1 MSDAITRCPKC
12 STSFRITEA
21 HLKSAKG
28 AVRCGSC
35 LNIFNA
41 KENLISEPKPEPKQ
55 EPKPAPEAKPAVPV
69 EEEDDILISDDM
81 SVEDDATDESQA
93 EFEDTFFFAK
103 SAGQHETN
111 LFERELIQE
120 DSDQESSDDESWA
133 LNLLDDTNTRNK
145 TSDDADSFS
154 LRKGPKEQPAE
165 KREEDT
171 PVEQPK
177 PRPSAFQIIEEDE
190 EPPAKRQPTFTMDLD
205 DEDDGASTTHYSH
218 SSEYSDNGDDD
229 ADAGNYQFIHSI
241 EPEPV
246 EFSYKTSRNWS
257 QSKLLWVPLI
267 ILASVGLI
275 AQIAW
280 YKFDELSTVQ
290 PYRDMYGQACSFIGC
305 ELPPLVD
312 RSKIK
317 ATNLV
322 VRSHPEASGALLVDA
337 IIQNNANFQQ
347 SYPSLDLV
355 FTDLQNNPVAARRIS
370 PQEYLGGELSGKT
383 QMPIRQPVHIAIEIA
398 DPGQEAVSYFITIPD

>member
-12 STSFRITEA
+12 TTSFRITEA

-41 KENLISEPKPEPKQ
+41 KENLISQPKPEPK
-55 EPKPAPEAKPAVPV
+55 PAAPV
-69 EEEDDILISDDM
+69 DDEDDILISDDM
-81 SVEDDATDESQA
+81 GVEDEITDESQS

-111 LFERELIQE
+111 LFERELVQDE
-120 DSDQESSDDESWA
+120 NDQESSDDESWA
-133 LNLLDDTNTRNK
+133 LNLLDDTHPSSESNNE
-145 TSDDADSFS
+145 SDNYV
-154 LRKGPKEQPAE
+154 LRKGPANERDSDDENKPSSSAPKEQPPA
-165 KREEDT
+165 RT
-171 PVEQPK
+171 SP
-177 PRPSAFQIIEEDE
+177 FQIIEEDE
-190 EPPAKRQPTFTMDLD
+190 PPAKRKPTFTIDLDEDEDAAANHYAQTAHYDDLD
-205 DEDDGASTTHYSH
+205 DED
-218 SSEYSDNGDDD
+218 N
-229 ADAGNYQFIHSI
+229 DAGNYQFIHSI

-257 QSKLLWVPLI
+257 QSKLLWLPLI
-267 ILASVGLI
+267 ALASCALV

-290 PYRDMYGQACSFIGC
+290 PYRDMYGQACSVIGC
-305 ELPPLVD
+305 SLPPLVD

-322 VRSHPEASGALLVDA
+322 VRSHPEAAGALLVDA

-347 SYPSLDLV
+347 SFPSLDLV

-370 PQEYLGGELSGKT
+370 AKEYLGGELTGKT
-383 QMPIRQPVHIAIEIA
+383 QMPVRQPVHIAIEIA
-398 DPGQEAVSYFITIPD
+398 DPGEEAVSYFITIPD

>member
-1 MSDAITRCPKC
+1 MPDAITRCPKC
-12 STSFRITEA
+12 TTSFRITEA

-41 KENLISEPKPEPKQ
+41 KENLISQPKPEP
-55 EPKPAPEAKPAVPV
+55 EPAAPVDD
-69 EEEDDILISDDM
+69 EDDILISDDM
-81 SVEDDATDESQA
+81 NVEDEVVDESQS

-103 SAGQHETN
+103 SAGQHEAN

-120 DSDQESSDDESWA
+120 DSDQENTDDESWA
-133 LNLLDDTNTRNK
+133 LNLLDDTQPNSE
-145 TSDDADSFS
+145 TSDESENYV
-154 LRKGPKEQPAE
+154 LRKGPTAAHESSGESKPSNSTHTEQPATT
-165 KREEDT
+165 RT
-171 PVEQPK
+171 SP
-177 PRPSAFQIIEEDE
+177 FQIIEEE
-190 EPPAKRQPTFTMDLD
+190 EPPAKRKPTFTIDLDEDEDAAANHYAQTAHYDDLD
-205 DEDDGASTTHYSH
+205 DEDG
-218 SSEYSDNGDDD
+218 
-229 ADAGNYQFIHSI
+229 DAGNYQFIHSI

-257 QSKLLWVPLI
+257 QSKLLWLPLI
-267 ILASVGLI
+267 ALASCALV

-290 PYRDMYGQACSFIGC
+290 PYRDMYGQACSVIGC
-305 ELPPLVD
+305 SLPPLVD
-312 RSKIK
+312 RTKIK

-322 VRSHPEASGALLVDA
+322 VRSHPEAAGALLVDA

-347 SYPSLDLV
+347 SFPSLDLV

-370 PQEYLGGELSGKT
+370 AKEYLGGELTGKT
-383 QMPIRQPVHIAIEIA
+383 QMPVKQPVHIAIEIA
-398 DPGQEAVSYFITIPD
+398 DPGEEAVSYFITIPD

>member
-1 MSDAITRCPKC
+1 MPDAITRCPKC
-12 STSFRITEA
+12 TTSFRITEA

-41 KENLISEPKPEPKQ
+41 KENLISQPKPEPK
-55 EPKPAPEAKPAVPV
+55 PAAPV
-69 EEEDDILISDDM
+69 DDEDDILISDDM
-81 SVEDDATDESQA
+81 GVEDEITDESQS

-111 LFERELIQE
+111 LFERELIQDE
-120 DSDQESSDDESWA
+120 NDQESSDDESWA
-133 LNLLDDTNTRNK
+133 LNLLDDTHPSSEASNE
-145 TSDDADSFS
+145 SDNYV
-154 LRKGPKEQPAE
+154 LRKGPANERDFGDENKPSSSAPKEQPPA
-165 KREEDT
+165 RT
-171 PVEQPK
+171 SP
-177 PRPSAFQIIEEDE
+177 FQIIEEDE
-190 EPPAKRQPTFTMDLD
+190 PPAKRKPTFTIDLDEDEDTAANHYAQTAHYDDLD
-205 DEDDGASTTHYSH
+205 DDD
-218 SSEYSDNGDDD
+218 N
-229 ADAGNYQFIHSI
+229 DAGNYQFIHSI

-257 QSKLLWVPLI
+257 QSKLLWLPLI
-267 ILASVGLI
+267 ALASCALI

-290 PYRDMYGQACSFIGC
+290 PYRDMYSQACSVIGC
-305 ELPPLVD
+305 SLPPLVD

-322 VRSHPEASGALLVDA
+322 VRSHPEAAGALLVDA

-347 SYPSLDLV
+347 SFPSLDLV

-370 PQEYLGGELSGKT
+370 AKEYLGGELTGKT
-383 QMPIRQPVHIAIEIA
+383 QMPVRQPVHIAIEIA
-398 DPGQEAVSYFITIPD
+398 DPGEEAVSYFITIPD

>member
-1 MSDAITRCPKC
+1 MPDAITRCPKC
-12 STSFRITEA
+12 TTSFRITEA

-41 KENLISEPKPEPKQ
+41 KENLISQPKPEPK
-55 EPKPAPEAKPAVPV
+55 PAAPV
-69 EEEDDILISDDM
+69 DDEDDILISDDM
-81 SVEDDATDESQA
+81 GVEDEITDESQS

-111 LFERELIQE
+111 LFERELVQDE
-120 DSDQESSDDESWA
+120 NDQENSDDESWA
-133 LNLLDDTNTRNK
+133 LNLLDDTHPSSESNNE
-145 TSDDADSFS
+145 SDNYV
-154 LRKGPKEQPAE
+154 LRKGPANERDSDDENKPSNSAPKEQPPA
-165 KREEDT
+165 RT
-171 PVEQPK
+171 SP
-177 PRPSAFQIIEEDE
+177 FQIIEEDE
-190 EPPAKRQPTFTMDLD
+190 PPAKRKPTFTIDLDEDEDAAANHYAQTAHYDDLD
-205 DEDDGASTTHYSH
+205 DED
-218 SSEYSDNGDDD
+218 N
-229 ADAGNYQFIHSI
+229 DAGNYQFIHSI

-257 QSKLLWVPLI
+257 QSKLLWLPLI
-267 ILASVGLI
+267 ALASCALI

-290 PYRDMYGQACSFIGC
+290 PYRDMYGQACSVIGC
-305 ELPPLVD
+305 SLPPLVD

-322 VRSHPEASGALLVDA
+322 VRSHPEAAGALLVDA

-347 SYPSLDLV
+347 SFPSLDLV

-370 PQEYLGGELSGKT
+370 AKEYLGGELTGKT
-383 QMPIRQPVHIAIEIA
+383 QMPVRQPVHIAIEIA
-398 DPGQEAVSYFITIPD
+398 DPGKEAVSYFITIPD

>member
-12 STSFRITEA
+12 TTSFRITEA

-41 KENLISEPKPEPKQ
+41 KENLISQPKPEPK
-55 EPKPAPEAKPAVPV
+55 PAAPV
-69 EEEDDILISDDM
+69 DDEDDILISDDM
-81 SVEDDATDESQA
+81 GVEDEITDESQS

-111 LFERELIQE
+111 LFERELVQDE
-120 DSDQESSDDESWA
+120 NDQENSDDESWA
-133 LNLLDDTNTRNK
+133 LNLLDDTHPSSEANSE
-145 TSDDADSFS
+145 SDNYV
-154 LRKGPKEQPAE
+154 LRKGPANERDSGDDNKPSNSTPKEQPPA
-165 KREEDT
+165 RT
-171 PVEQPK
+171 SP
-177 PRPSAFQIIEEDE
+177 FQIIEEDE
-190 EPPAKRQPTFTMDLD
+190 PPAKRKPTFTIDLDEDEDAAANHYAQTTHYDDLD
-205 DEDDGASTTHYSH
+205 DED
-218 SSEYSDNGDDD
+218 N
-229 ADAGNYQFIHSI
+229 DAGNYQFIHSI

-257 QSKLLWVPLI
+257 QSKLLWLPLI
-267 ILASVGLI
+267 ALASCALV

-290 PYRDMYGQACSFIGC
+290 PYRDMYGQACSVIGC
-305 ELPPLVD
+305 SLPPLVD

-322 VRSHPEASGALLVDA
+322 VRSHPEAAGALLVDA

-347 SYPSLDLV
+347 SFPSLDLV

-370 PQEYLGGELSGKT
+370 AKEYLGGELTGKT
-383 QMPIRQPVHIAIEIA
+383 QMPVRQPVHIAIEIA
-398 DPGQEAVSYFITIPD
+398 DPGEEAVSYFITIPD

>member
-12 STSFRITEA
+12 TTSFRITEA

-41 KENLISEPKPEPKQ
+41 KENLISQPKPEPK
-55 EPKPAPEAKPAVPV
+55 PAAPV
-69 EEEDDILISDDM
+69 DDEDDILISDDM
-81 SVEDDATDESQA
+81 GVEDEITDESQS

-111 LFERELIQE
+111 LFERELVQDE
-120 DSDQESSDDESWA
+120 NDQENSDDESWA
-133 LNLLDDTNTRNK
+133 LNLLDDTHPSSEANNE
-145 TSDDADSFS
+145 SDNYV
-154 LRKGPKEQPAE
+154 LRKGPANERDSDDENKPSNSTPKEQPPA
-165 KREEDT
+165 RT
-171 PVEQPK
+171 SP
-177 PRPSAFQIIEEDE
+177 FQIIEEDE
-190 EPPAKRQPTFTMDLD
+190 PPAKRKPTFTIDLDEDEDAAANHYAQTAHYDDLD
-205 DEDDGASTTHYSH
+205 DED
-218 SSEYSDNGDDD
+218 N
-229 ADAGNYQFIHSI
+229 DAGNYQFIHSI

-257 QSKLLWVPLI
+257 QSKLLWLPLI
-267 ILASVGLI
+267 ALASCALV

-290 PYRDMYGQACSFIGC
+290 PYRDMYGQACSVIGC
-305 ELPPLVD
+305 SLPPLVD

-322 VRSHPEASGALLVDA
+322 VRSHPEAAGALLVDA

-347 SYPSLDLV
+347 SFPSLDLV

-370 PQEYLGGELSGKT
+370 AKEYLGGELTGKT
-383 QMPIRQPVHIAIEIA
+383 QMPVRQPVHIAIEIA
-398 DPGQEAVSYFITIPD
+398 DPGEEAVSYFITIPD

>member
-12 STSFRITEA
+12 TTSFRITEA

-41 KENLISEPKPEPKQ
+41 KENLISQPKPEPK
-55 EPKPAPEAKPAVPV
+55 PAAPV
-69 EEEDDILISDDM
+69 DDEDDILISDDM
-81 SVEDDATDESQA
+81 GVEDEITDESQS

-111 LFERELIQE
+111 LFERELAQDE
-120 DSDQESSDDESWA
+120 NDQESSDDESWA
-133 LNLLDDTNTRNK
+133 LNLLDDTHPS
-145 TSDDADSFS
+145 SDSNNESDNYV
-154 LRKGPKEQPAE
+154 LRKGPTNERDFGDENKPSNSTPKEQPPA
-165 KREEDT
+165 RT
-171 PVEQPK
+171 SP
-177 PRPSAFQIIEEDE
+177 FQIIEEDE
-190 EPPAKRQPTFTMDLD
+190 PPAKRKPTFTIDLDEDEDAAANHYAQTAHYDDLD
-205 DEDDGASTTHYSH
+205 DED
-218 SSEYSDNGDDD
+218 N
-229 ADAGNYQFIHSI
+229 DAGNYQFIHSI

-257 QSKLLWVPLI
+257 QSKLLWLPLI
-267 ILASVGLI
+267 ALASCALV

-290 PYRDMYGQACSFIGC
+290 PYRDMYGQACSVIGC
-305 ELPPLVD
+305 SLPPLVD

-322 VRSHPEASGALLVDA
+322 VRSHPEAAGALLVDA

-347 SYPSLDLV
+347 SFPSLDLV

-370 PQEYLGGELSGKT
+370 AKEYLGGELTGKT
-383 QMPIRQPVHIAIEIA
+383 QMPVRQPVHIAIEIA
-398 DPGQEAVSYFITIPD
+398 DPGEEAVSYFITIPD

>member
-12 STSFRITEA
+12 TTSFRITEA

-41 KENLISEPKPEPKQ
+41 KENLISQPKPEPK
-55 EPKPAPEAKPAVPV
+55 PAAPV
-69 EEEDDILISDDM
+69 DDEDDILISDDM
-81 SVEDDATDESQA
+81 GVEDEITDESQS

-111 LFERELIQE
+111 LFERELVQDE
-120 DSDQESSDDESWA
+120 NDQENSDDESWA
-133 LNLLDDTNTRNK
+133 LNLLDDTHPSSESNNE
-145 TSDDADSFS
+145 SDNYV
-154 LRKGPKEQPAE
+154 LRKGPANERDSDDENKPSNSTPKEQPPA
-165 KREEDT
+165 RT
-171 PVEQPK
+171 SP
-177 PRPSAFQIIEEDE
+177 FQIIEEDE
-190 EPPAKRQPTFTMDLD
+190 PPAKRKPTFTIDLDEDEDAAANHYAQTAHYDDLD
-205 DEDDGASTTHYSH
+205 DED
-218 SSEYSDNGDDD
+218 N
-229 ADAGNYQFIHSI
+229 DAGNYQFIHSI

-257 QSKLLWVPLI
+257 QSKLLWLPLI
-267 ILASVGLI
+267 ALASCALV

-290 PYRDMYGQACSFIGC
+290 PYRDMYGQACSVIGC
-305 ELPPLVD
+305 SLPPLVD

-322 VRSHPEASGALLVDA
+322 VRSHPEAAGALLVDA

-347 SYPSLDLV
+347 SFPSLDLV

-370 PQEYLGGELSGKT
+370 AKEYLGGELTGKT
-383 QMPIRQPVHIAIEIA
+383 QMPVRQPVHIAIEIA
-398 DPGQEAVSYFITIPD
+398 DPGEEAVSYFITIPD

>member
-1 MSDAITRCPKC
+1 MPDAITRCPKC
-12 STSFRITEA
+12 TTSFRITEA

-41 KENLISEPKPEPKQ
+41 KENLISQPKPEPK
-55 EPKPAPEAKPAVPV
+55 PAAPV
-69 EEEDDILISDDM
+69 DDEDDILISDDM
-81 SVEDDATDESQA
+81 GVEDEITDESQS

-111 LFERELIQE
+111 LFERELVQDE
-120 DSDQESSDDESWA
+120 NDQESSDDESWA
-133 LNLLDDTNTRNK
+133 LNLLDDTHPSSESNNE
-145 TSDDADSFS
+145 SDNYV
-154 LRKGPKEQPAE
+154 LRKGPANERDSDDENKPSNSAPKEQPPA
-165 KREEDT
+165 RT
-171 PVEQPK
+171 SP
-177 PRPSAFQIIEEDE
+177 FQIIEEDE
-190 EPPAKRQPTFTMDLD
+190 PPAKRKPTFTIDLDEDEDAAANHYAQTAHYDDLD
-205 DEDDGASTTHYSH
+205 DED
-218 SSEYSDNGDDD
+218 N
-229 ADAGNYQFIHSI
+229 DAGNYQFIHSI

-257 QSKLLWVPLI
+257 QSKLLWLPLI
-267 ILASVGLI
+267 ALASCALV

-290 PYRDMYGQACSFIGC
+290 PYRDMYGQACSVIGC
-305 ELPPLVD
+305 SLPPLVD

-322 VRSHPEASGALLVDA
+322 VRSHPEAAGALLVDA

-347 SYPSLDLV
+347 SFPSLDLV

-370 PQEYLGGELSGKT
+370 AKEYLGGELTGKT
-383 QMPIRQPVHIAIEIA
+383 QMPVRQPVHIAIEIA
-398 DPGQEAVSYFITIPD
+398 DPGEEAVSYFITIPD